1 MKSVR
6 FGDGLS
12 AERLADSQRI
22 PGGIPNGFRAGFPTD
37 SRRIPGGFP
46 ADSQR
51 IPNGF
56 PTDSG
61 RIPGGFPADSGRIPS
76 GFRVDSGR
84 IPGGFQADSQRI
96 PGGFQAD
103 SQRIPGGF
111 QGWPTRG
118 GGSSRVVNRDYRMG
132 VVDTTR
138 KRPLGAALL
147 ADQYRRG
154 IAWGR

>member
-6 FGDGLS
+6 FEMDRPLNGQ
-12 AERLADSQRI
+12 RIPADSQRT
-22 PGGIPNGFRAGFPTD
+22 PNGLQRIPN
-37 SRRIPGGFP
+37 GFP

-56 PTDSG
+56 P
-61 RIPGGFPADSGRIPS
+61 
-76 GFRVDSGR
+76 
-84 IPGGFQADSQRI
+84 
-96 PGGFQAD
+96 AD

-132 VVDTTR
+132 VVTR
-138 KRPLGAALL
+138 CARDNSQDPA
-147 ADQYRRG
+147 RRC
-154 IAWGR
+154 ASRRW